1 MNPTAPHYRN
11 RATPTRLDRLDQR
24 DYERELQRIL
34 DRATQ
39 LKNPPSQHVQ
49 AHRDYER
56 AFFFARGY
64 QPRHARMGYHLWS
77 DAAKLMRWAHEM
89 VTNDSFAKSTGRTKT
104 TRYRV
109 AVATIAEAIGYRY
122 LRGLEVIDGALARND
137 YLAKFRHERM
147 EFKHQ
152 FELSADTA
160 HTMTKNG
167 PTPGAALEV
176 VLMFQSELLSLCPWL
191 ELVSNTLDA
200 GLLREACALPDLNTR
215 EPGYLPT
222 M

>member
-1 MNPTAPHYRN
+1 MTPTAPHYRN
-11 RATPTRLDRLDQR
+11 LATLSRLDQLDQR
-24 DYERELQRIL
+24 DYARELLRVL
-34 DRATQ
+34 DRETK

-56 AFFFARGY
+56 AYFFARGY
-64 QPRHARMGYHLWS
+64 QPPPSRMGYHLWS
-77 DAAKLMRWAHEM
+77 DAANLMRWAHAM

-137 YLAKFRHERM
+137 YLVKFRHERM
-147 EFKHQ
+147 EFKHE

-176 VLMFQSELLSLCPWL
+176 VLMFQRELLSLCPWL
-191 ELVSNTLDA
+191 ELVGNTLNA
-200 GLLREACALPDLNTR
+200 GLLRDACNLEPQRLDLSA
-215 EPGYLPT
+215 
-222 M
+222 